1 MKETKLL
8 GGKEASSEEEKTKM
22 EQIEEEVKSSI
33 FSVYYLLLKN

>member
-22 EQIEEEVKSSI
+22 EQIEEIITSATAM
-33 FSVYYLLLKN
+33 L